1 MRYYFPNK
9 NCLLVFKVLVLAAAI
24 MLVTLIKI
32 FVHIRTV
39 YIISTATVSLIGII
53 IAFIY
58 LPLYFSSVEYIATK
72 SEIIKKSGFIFKM
85 QQSVQF
91 SSLQY
96 ATMIC
101 TPFSRYTG
109 INILVFYVYGGKVRL
124 MYLNKNDAREI
135 LSLSGCIT

>member
-1 MRYYFPNK
+1 MRCYFPNK
-9 NCLLVFKVLVLAAAI
+9 NCLIVLRISVLVAAI
-24 MLVTLIKI
+24 MLVTAIKI
-32 FVHIRTV
+32 FIHIRTV
-39 YIISTATVSLIGII
+39 YIIATATVSLIGIV

-58 LPLYFSSVEYIATK
+58 LPLYFLSVEYIATK
-72 SEIIKKSGFIFKM
+72 SEIIKKSGVFFKM

-91 SSLQY
+91 SSVQY
-96 ATMIC
+96 SKLVC